1 MHRNEYRRMAHE
13 EVEEIFREI
22 LPQAG
27 MKVREEQ
34 ITLCHQMLSSL
45 CGNKIALCDAAVG
58 VGKTYAYLVAC
69 ILFRK
74 YSQLLSG
81 YFSMCGQ
88 SQPIVISTSSIALQ
102 EAIQREYIPFLSQV
116 LLKKGIISAPIQAV
130 IRKGKEHFV
139 CDNRL
144 ELRLD
149 AVRRKAKNPL
159 QREALYALREQYDMD
174 SVQHLSGFDRRMVCV
189 PKYCP
194 ETCEMRTYCRY
205 QKYLKEATDEKVF
218 IQICNHNYL
227 LADTLHRA
235 NDFRP
240 LLRNYQALIIDEA
253 HKFPEAARQMYGKSF
268 GPEDFMEICSLLEGE
283 HYTHIAAKLREAFSQ
298 LFESLPRPQGVL
310 EEQARFRFVLNR
322 ESRQA
327 LRNSIRWLQRAE
339 DLLIGNLSRWT
350 KNRLEESREVLLQFL
365 NVDRNNILFLEY
377 TSKGLPVFCTVHRK
391 TESLIKADIWERGFP
406 AILTS
411 GTLKAGESFQ
421 RSEQLNGLEDVGR
434 VREYQA
440 DSPFDY
446 DENCLLYMPR
456 RKRKVYDSYH
466 GEIRFLSEQ
475 IRKLVCSTFG
485 HTLVLFTSY
494 SMMGNVYRELR
505 GNLPF
510 PLLKVWKDSQSVIRE
525 FKAQKNCVLFA
536 AGSCWEGVDFPGDVV
551 SSLIIVRL
559 PFAVPDPV
567 REAERERYQTLKEYI
582 QKIIVPDMQIKLRQG
597 FGRAIRTET
606 DTCVDATIK
615 RLNSHIFNM
624 DEQIARALI
633 VHQLLGTRI
642 SDTLTLRMDCL
653 REKEGRYFVRI
664 DQVKSITYEKAVSNE
679 VGRLILKAM
688 EYTKE
693 RYGET
698 EYVFVKKDDPTKP
711 YQYGMIQAQVMRMIR
726 QKDIRDDNGELL
738 KFGTHIFRHCYGKKL
753 TELHIED
760 WMIARLLGHKT
771 LQSVHH
777 YRRIGNKVM
786 ADETRKTREKMDLI
800 LMDIIKGWDGYEL

>member
-475 IRKLVCSTFG
+475 I
-485 HTLVLFTSY
+485 
-494 SMMGNVYRELR
+494 
-505 GNLPF
+505 
-510 PLLKVWKDSQSVIRE
+510 
-525 FKAQKNCVLFA
+525 
-536 AGSCWEGVDFPGDVV
+536 
-551 SSLIIVRL
+551 
-559 PFAVPDPV
+559 
-567 REAERERYQTLKEYI
+567 
-582 QKIIVPDMQIKLRQG
+582 
-597 FGRAIRTET
+597 
-606 DTCVDATIK
+606 
-615 RLNSHIFNM
+615 
-624 DEQIARALI
+624 
-633 VHQLLGTRI
+633 
-642 SDTLTLRMDCL
+642 
-653 REKEGRYFVRI
+653 
-664 DQVKSITYEKAVSNE
+664 
-679 VGRLILKAM
+679 
-688 EYTKE
+688 
-693 RYGET
+693 
-698 EYVFVKKDDPTKP
+698 
-711 YQYGMIQAQVMRMIR
+711 
-726 QKDIRDDNGELL
+726 
-738 KFGTHIFRHCYGKKL
+738 
-753 TELHIED
+753 
-760 WMIARLLGHKT
+760 
-771 LQSVHH
+771 
-777 YRRIGNKVM
+777 
-786 ADETRKTREKMDLI
+786 
-800 LMDIIKGWDGYEL
+800 

>member
-34 ITLCHQMLSSL
+34 IILCHQMLSSL

-174 SVQHLSGFDRRMVCV
+174 SVQYLSGFDRRMVCV

-194 ETCEMRTYCRY
+194 ETCEMRMYCRY

-268 GPEDFMEICSLLEGE
+268 GTG
-283 HYTHIAAKLREAFSQ
+283 
-298 LFESLPRPQGVL
+298 
-310 EEQARFRFVLNR
+310 RFY
-322 ESRQA
+322 
-327 LRNSIRWLQRAE
+327 
-339 DLLIGNLSRWT
+339 GNLQSFR
-350 KNRLEESREVLLQFL
+350 
-365 NVDRNNILFLEY
+365 
-377 TSKGLPVFCTVHRK
+377 
-391 TESLIKADIWERGFP
+391 RGTLYP
-406 AILTS
+406 YCGKTS
-411 GTLKAGESFQ
+411 GS
-421 RSEQLNGLEDVGR
+421 
-434 VREYQA
+434 
-440 DSPFDY
+440 
-446 DENCLLYMPR
+446 
-456 RKRKVYDSYH
+456 
-466 GEIRFLSEQ
+466 I
-475 IRKLVCSTFG
+475 
-485 HTLVLFTSY
+485 FT
-494 SMMGNVYRELR
+494 
-505 GNLPF
+505 
-510 PLLKVWKDSQSVIRE
+510 
-525 FKAQKNCVLFA
+525 
-536 AGSCWEGVDFPGDVV
+536 
-551 SSLIIVRL
+551 
-559 PFAVPDPV
+559 
-567 REAERERYQTLKEYI
+567 
-582 QKIIVPDMQIKLRQG
+582 
-597 FGRAIRTET
+597 
-606 DTCVDATIK
+606 
-615 RLNSHIFNM
+615 
-624 DEQIARALI
+624 AL
-633 VHQLLGTRI
+633 
-642 SDTLTLRMDCL
+642 
-653 REKEGRYFVRI
+653 
-664 DQVKSITYEKAVSNE
+664 
-679 VGRLILKAM
+679 
-688 EYTKE
+688 
-693 RYGET
+693 
-698 EYVFVKKDDPTKP
+698 
-711 YQYGMIQAQVMRMIR
+711 
-726 QKDIRDDNGELL
+726 
-738 KFGTHIFRHCYGKKL
+738 
-753 TELHIED
+753 
-760 WMIARLLGHKT
+760 
-771 LQSVHH
+771 
-777 YRRIGNKVM
+777 
-786 ADETRKTREKMDLI
+786 
-800 LMDIIKGWDGYEL
+800 

>member
-421 RSEQLNGLEDVGR
+421 R
-434 VREYQA
+434 
-440 DSPFDY
+440 
-446 DENCLLYMPR
+446 
-456 RKRKVYDSYH
+456 
-466 GEIRFLSEQ
+466 
-475 IRKLVCSTFG
+475 
-485 HTLVLFTSY
+485 
-494 SMMGNVYRELR
+494 
-505 GNLPF
+505 
-510 PLLKVWKDSQSVIRE
+510 
-525 FKAQKNCVLFA
+525 
-536 AGSCWEGVDFPGDVV
+536 
-551 SSLIIVRL
+551 
-559 PFAVPDPV
+559 
-567 REAERERYQTLKEYI
+567 
-582 QKIIVPDMQIKLRQG
+582 
-597 FGRAIRTET
+597 
-606 DTCVDATIK
+606 
-615 RLNSHIFNM
+615 
-624 DEQIARALI
+624 
-633 VHQLLGTRI
+633 
-642 SDTLTLRMDCL
+642 
-653 REKEGRYFVRI
+653 
-664 DQVKSITYEKAVSNE
+664 
-679 VGRLILKAM
+679 
-688 EYTKE
+688 
-693 RYGET
+693 
-698 EYVFVKKDDPTKP
+698 
-711 YQYGMIQAQVMRMIR
+711 
-726 QKDIRDDNGELL
+726 
-738 KFGTHIFRHCYGKKL
+738 
-753 TELHIED
+753 
-760 WMIARLLGHKT
+760 
-771 LQSVHH
+771 
-777 YRRIGNKVM
+777 
-786 ADETRKTREKMDLI
+786 
-800 LMDIIKGWDGYEL
+800 

>member
-34 ITLCHQMLSSL
+34 IILCHQMLSSL

-194 ETCEMRTYCRY
+194 ETCEMRMYCRY

-310 EEQARFRFVLNR
+310 EEQARFRFVLQQGVQTGIKKLHPLAAAGGRSVDREFIQMDKEPAERKQGSLVTVFKCGPEQYIVFRVYIKGTASVLHCSSKNR
-322 ESRQA
+322 EF
-327 LRNSIRWLQRAE
+327 
-339 DLLIGNLSRWT
+339 D
-350 KNRLEESREVLLQFL
+350 
-365 NVDRNNILFLEY
+365 
-377 TSKGLPVFCTVHRK
+377 KG
-391 TESLIKADIWERGFP
+391 
-406 AILTS
+406 
-411 GTLKAGESFQ
+411 
-421 RSEQLNGLEDVGR
+421 
-434 VREYQA
+434 
-440 DSPFDY
+440 
-446 DENCLLYMPR
+446 
-456 RKRKVYDSYH
+456 
-466 GEIRFLSEQ
+466 
-475 IRKLVCSTFG
+475 
-485 HTLVLFTSY
+485 
-494 SMMGNVYRELR
+494 
-505 GNLPF
+505 
-510 PLLKVWKDSQSVIRE
+510 
-525 FKAQKNCVLFA
+525 
-536 AGSCWEGVDFPGDVV
+536 
-551 SSLIIVRL
+551 
-559 PFAVPDPV
+559 
-567 REAERERYQTLKEYI
+567 RY
-582 QKIIVPDMQIKLRQG
+582 
-597 FGRAIRTET
+597 
-606 DTCVDATIK
+606 
-615 RLNSHIFNM
+615 
-624 DEQIARALI
+624 
-633 VHQLLGTRI
+633 LGTWLSSHPYIRHLK
-642 SDTLTLRMDCL
+642 SRG
-653 REKEGRYFVRI
+653 EFSKVRATERTRRCR
-664 DQVKSITYEKAVSNE
+664 KST
-679 VGRLILKAM
+679 
-688 EYTKE
+688 
-693 RYGET
+693 
-698 EYVFVKKDDPTKP
+698 
-711 YQYGMIQAQVMRMIR
+711 
-726 QKDIRDDNGELL
+726 
-738 KFGTHIFRHCYGKKL
+738 
-753 TELHIED
+753 
-760 WMIARLLGHKT
+760 
-771 LQSVHH
+771 
-777 YRRIGNKVM
+777 
-786 ADETRKTREKMDLI
+786 
-800 LMDIIKGWDGYEL
+800 

>member
-1 MHRNEYRRMAHE
+1 MKRKKFEWTGRLILIIFSLILVLSLIFFITKQTHKNTTEQLLTEYMNYINKHEYEKMYKMISKEHSSNISMEEFVKRNKNIYEGLETKDLSIKILNEKSNGKEISYLTSFNTLAGEVKFQNEVNFIKEKFEYKL
-13 EVEEIFREI
+13 VWKDSIIF
-22 LPQAG
+22 PQLESTD
-27 MKVREEQ
+27 KVRIDTVEAERGQILDRNGKVLAGKGVASSVGLVPGKIQDKENTIIKLAELLEVDIDVIKNKLSAEWVKDDSFVPIKTIPKVSELELMKINPDENLVKLKENQEE
-34 ITLCHQMLSSL
+34 
-45 CGNKIALCDAAVG
+45 
-58 VGKTYAYLVAC
+58 
-69 ILFRK
+69 
-74 YSQLLSG
+74 LLS
-81 YFSMCGQ
+81 
-88 SQPIVISTSSIALQ
+88 
-102 EAIQREYIPFLSQV
+102 IPGV
-116 LLKKGIISAPIQAV
+116 MINDI
-130 IRKGKEHFV
+130 E
-139 CDNRL
+139 
-144 ELRLD
+144 
-149 AVRRKAKNPL
+149 VRDYP
-159 QREALYALREQYDMD
+159 
-174 SVQHLSGFDRRMVCV
+174 
-189 PKYCP
+189 
-194 ETCEMRTYCRY
+194 
-205 QKYLKEATDEKVF
+205 LKEAASHLVGYIQKVTAEDLEE
-218 IQICNHNYL
+218 NKGKGYDSNNYL

-606 DTCVDATIK
+606 DTCVVSILDSRAGRGGKYHKEVIDA
-615 RLNSHIFNM
+615 LP
-624 DEQIARALI
+624 
-633 VHQLLGTRI
+633 VCRI
-642 SDTLTLRMDCL
+642 TDR
-653 REKEGRYFVRI
+653 
-664 DQVKSITYEKAVSNE
+664 
-679 VGRLILKAM
+679 
-688 EYTKE
+688 
-693 RYGET
+693 
-698 EYVFVKKDDPTKP
+698 
-711 YQYGMIQAQVMRMIR
+711 
-726 QKDIRDDNGELL
+726 
-738 KFGTHIFRHCYGKKL
+738 
-753 TELHIED
+753 
-760 WMIARLLGHKT
+760 
-771 LQSVHH
+771 
-777 YRRIGNKVM
+777 M
-786 ADETRKTREKMDLI
+786 ADVENFIRNRKRIEYYM
-800 LMDIIKGWDGYEL
+800 